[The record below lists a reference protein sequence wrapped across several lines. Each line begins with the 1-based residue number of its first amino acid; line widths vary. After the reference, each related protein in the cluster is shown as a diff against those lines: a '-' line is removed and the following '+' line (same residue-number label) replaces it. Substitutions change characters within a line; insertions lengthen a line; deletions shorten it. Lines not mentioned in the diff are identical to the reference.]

1 MCRLFLLV
9 PLGFRAFVRRV
20 GNGWRLSG
28 LDGGSHEV
36 SNPLKPIWLNIGL
49 GRSQFLCGEMYG
61 CG

>member
-1 MCRLFLLV
+1 MCRHFLLV

-49 GRSQFLCGEMYG
+49 GPQSIPMW
-61 CG
+61 